1 MFWTL
6 CSWQEL
12 RWCYHKGHLLPEIQ
26 LGNDCIISLG
36 TKQTHILNDVHY
48 FGDLRLA
55 WMEIFEVLSIL
66 NLSLSSKYFFFFAL
80 EKAIIY
86 ATLPSVMG
94 IQTILWINLL
104 LTLKIDLN
112 SYRILFFILVLD
124 DVLESR

>member
-1 MFWTL
+1 
-6 CSWQEL
+6 
-12 RWCYHKGHLLPEIQ
+12 
-26 LGNDCIISLG
+26 
-36 TKQTHILNDVHY
+36 
-48 FGDLRLA
+48 
-55 WMEIFEVLSIL
+55 MEIFEVLSIL

-94 IQTILWINLL
+94 IQTILRINLL

-112 SYRILFFILVLD
+112 SYRIFFFILVLD